1 MLVVITRER
10 VIPLILEACP
20 SFREVWQKSSEQ
32 SLYLAVGDF
41 ARHLLQL
48 QQQDQTEEFAAVGQL
63 IERLH
68 IEGDHYVRE
77 AATLALFEGIQ
88 DVWGKNHVDPELF
101 LPYLL
106 PESARRWRSLKD
118 FWDGKGR

>member
-1 MLVVITRER
+1 VITRER

-20 SFREVWQKSSEQ
+20 SFREAWQKSPEQ

-48 QQQDQTEEFAAVGQL
+48 QQRDQTEEFPAVGQL

-68 IEGDHYVRE
+68 NEGDHYVRE